1 MCSTGKVATFL
12 LKQNPAPRALVLL
25 AAVSE
30 ALLGYV
36 SSRCVWFPPRW
47 DVDHPII
54 HLLWLESQP
63 GKRRAP
69 CDLESTPK
77 SMRDVE
83 SGEICWQV
91 TPARCTRRVL
101 CNPLTHPG
109 FHCSAKGHSW
119 DGWARQPARSCISI
133 ETRMG
138 RGRIAV
144 RHAIRKPTECCLIN
158 SANRIVLHAAP
169 LNVAPWHGV
178 AAPAY
183 GLFFFK
189 SPWLHL
195 DMPLWSPT
203 SMLNIHIDGSRQ
215 TFCAR
220 HQLPC

>member
-77 SMRDVE
+77 SMRHVE

-101 CNPLTHPG
+101 RAPTHPPTLAFMVPPRG
-109 FHCSAKGHSW
+109 TRGMAGRANPRDRASVLKLGWGEEESACATPSES
-119 DGWARQPARSCISI
+119 QLS
-133 ETRMG
+133 
-138 RGRIAV
+138 
-144 RHAIRKPTECCLIN
+144 
-158 SANRIVLHAAP
+158 
-169 LNVAPWHGV
+169 VA
-178 AAPAY
+178 
-183 GLFFFK
+183 
-189 SPWLHL
+189 
-195 DMPLWSPT
+195 
-203 SMLNIHIDGSRQ
+203 
-215 TFCAR
+215 
-220 HQLPC
+220 